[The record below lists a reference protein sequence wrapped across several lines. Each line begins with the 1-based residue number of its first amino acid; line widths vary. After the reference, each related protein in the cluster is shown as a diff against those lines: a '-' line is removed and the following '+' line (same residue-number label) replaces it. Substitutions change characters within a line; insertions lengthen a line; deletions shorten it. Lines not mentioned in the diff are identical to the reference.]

1 MLDELTPD
9 QRAKLARGWVWQ
21 VGQAA
26 IWTNLL
32 QTHKVRVHVDTGRE
46 RRLVVIADGE
56 RHMALVRDLAP
67 DLNDPVTADGLLRTA
82 RAMWRD
88 ESLHVVPVGV
98 DFTVSPKRVLRWRLR
113 RAVYWLGVVTEEWG
127 ETGWITSA
135 VECPRPIDFAS
146 EEAALLA
153 AILVAPEHQNV

>member
-21 VGQAA
+21 EGHLPVGS
-26 IWTNLL
+26 
-32 QTHKVRVHVDTGRE
+32 KSRVSGYLAPRE
-46 RRLVVIADGE
+46 LT
-56 RHMALVRDLAP
+56 P